1 MARTKIKDELVLK
14 SWDDV
19 DITMKEIAECELE
32 IEKITTDM
40 NQKIHDIKLESD
52 MKAKQFQERIERLGI
67 YVKDFVEDNKAEL
80 DGKTKQL
87 NFGKTGFR
95 LSTKLVLKKVDQVL
109 ENLKKLKMDDC
120 IIVKESVNKDVLKKY
135 PEADIIKVG
144 GTLKKEDIFWYETER
159 EKLQA
164 SC

>member
-1 MARTKIKDELVLK
+1 MARTKVKDELVLK

-159 EKLQA
+159 EKLQP
-164 SC
+164 SS